1 MLNLLIKVIVPIA
14 ATLVMTPIAVTRIMA
29 PFMKFQIPLLA
40 SHARTF
46 IILERIETFK

>member
-1 MLNLLIKVIVPIA
+1 MLNLLIKAFVPIA
-14 ATLVMTPIAVTRIMA
+14 AILVMMTIVATRIMA

-46 IILERIETFK
+46 IGIK